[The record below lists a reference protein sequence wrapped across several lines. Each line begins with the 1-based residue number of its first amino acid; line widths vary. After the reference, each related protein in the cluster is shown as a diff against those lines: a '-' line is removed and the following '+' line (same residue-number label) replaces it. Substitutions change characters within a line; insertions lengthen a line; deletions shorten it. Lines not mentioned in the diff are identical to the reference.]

1 MINKLILLSISLFSL
16 LACHKQPDPL
26 FVKLTAEETG
36 VDFVNRSL
44 DKKNFNI
51 FNYRNFYNG
60 GGVAIG
66 DVNNDGLPDLFL
78 TSNFEENKLYLN
90 KGGMTFT
97 DVTKQAGIIGKK
109 FWSTGVT
116 FADVNGDG
124 RLDIYVCNSGSRD
137 ERGNQLYINEGVKNG
152 VPVFTEKAKEYGLWD
167 GGFSTHA
174 AFFDYDRD
182 GDLDMYLL
190 NNSFTPMDR
199 LGYANMRETRDKL
212 GGHKLFLNRS
222 EELGAR
228 SEKPSGSEEPSGGG
242 KEKKSQLTG
251 EGTSGPLFVDVSEE
265 AGIYGSL
272 IGFGLGITIG
282 DVNNDN
288 WLDIYISNDF
298 YERDYLYINQKG
310 GRSGGP
316 AFKED
321 IENQMGHISL
331 ASMGA
336 DIADVNNDGNLDI
349 FVTDMLPDDDYRLKT
364 TTAFESYELG
374 KLKES
379 RDFFYQDSRNMLHL
393 NNGDG
398 TFSEIGRMAGTSATD
413 WSWGALLFDMDMD
426 GRKDIFVANGILK
439 DLTDQ
444 DYMAFLADNPDLRSM
459 IDGTKKFDYKAYVD
473 KMGSRPLP
481 NYAFRNQGDG
491 MKYENKAAEWGL
503 GEPSFSN
510 GSAYGDLDNDGDLDL
525 VVNNNDAPVSIFA
538 NTSVEKNHKN
548 FLRVKLDGY
557 GYNRNAIGAK
567 VYVYQKA
574 TDGKHQ
580 TQFLQQMPNR
590 GFESS
595 VDLTMVF
602 GLDNNPRIDSLVV
615 IWPDDQKQLIR
626 QPKANTTL
634 LLNHKNASQRAL
646 FTAPSVAAN
655 RLFQDI
661 TEASKLNYSHKENEF
676 VDYDRD
682 GLLKQ
687 MLSREGPALAT
698 GDVNGDG
705 LDDVFLGGAVD
716 MPRSLY
722 IQRADGTFYLQKQP
736 FLLDAIY
743 TEDVAATFFDA
754 DGDKDM
760 DLYVATGGNE
770 FIDSTYIADRF
781 YRNDGKGNFTWD
793 RNLPRTLA
801 SNSCVVAADFDQDG
815 DQDLFVGARLVPG
828 RYGQNPDQLL
838 LVNDGKGNFR
848 KATKEL
854 MPFSGSIGMVT
865 DAVWADID
873 NDRYPDLVLVGDWM
887 PVTVLKN
894 KGGKGFEKLENESL
908 ANTGGWWNTLRA
920 ADLDNDGDM
929 DLVAG
934 NLGLNSRMVASAS
947 EPAHL
952 YSNDFDQNGSYDQVI
967 TCFRPTTNGGSGGE
981 ETRECVM
988 VQKADLQKRIP
999 SIKTKYLKHV
1009 DYAKASFEDIFS
1021 AQQRQ
1026 GMSVKTV
1033 QTAETSVLINDGKGN
1048 FTRKTLPIQAQTSP
1062 IHAILTGDYNGD
1074 GKLDLLLAGNF
1085 FDVLTEV
1092 GRYDANYGLL
1102 LTGTGKGDFVA
1113 TKPGQTG
1120 FFVRGQVRR
1129 MRSVQGSHGKQ
1140 FIVLAKNNDKAQVFA
1155 LKKPVVLRR
1164 EKTIDR

>member
-1 MINKLILLSISLFSL
+1 MSKKPGLLAIIFLGLLS
-16 LACHKQPDPL
+16 CHKRPDPL
-26 FVKLTAEETG
+26 FVTLPASETG
-36 VDFVNRSL
+36 VGFINRSL

-66 DVNNDGLPDLFL
+66 DVNNDGLSDVFL

-90 KGGMTFT
+90 KGGMKFT
-97 DVTKQAGIIGKK
+97 DVTQKAGIVGKK

-124 RLDIYVCNSGSRD
+124 LLDIYVCNSGSRD
-137 ERGNQLYINEGVKNG
+137 ERGNQLYINQGVKNG
-152 VPVFTEKAKEYGLWD
+152 VPVFAEKAKEYGLWD

-199 LGYANMRETRDKL
+199 LGYANMRTTRDKL
-212 GGHKLFLNRS
+212 GGHKLFRN
-222 EELGAR
+222 EGPD
-228 SEKPSGSEEPSGGG
+228 KPF
-242 KEKKSQLTG
+242 T
-251 EGTSGPLFVDVSEE
+251 DVSAQ

-288 WLDIYISNDF
+288 WPDIYISNDF
-298 YERDYLYINQKG
+298 YERDYLYINQKDG
-310 GRSGGP
+310 T
-316 AFKED
+316 FKED
-321 IENQMGHISL
+321 IENEMGHTSL

-374 KLKES
+374 QLKES

-426 GRKDIFVANGILK
+426 GKKDIFVANGILK

-444 DYMAFLADNPDLRSM
+444 DYMSFLADNPDLRSM

-481 NYAFRNQGDG
+481 NYAFRNMGDG
-491 MKYENKAAEWGL
+491 MKYENKAVDWGL

-525 VVNNNDAPVSIFA
+525 VVNNNNSAVSIFA
-538 NTSVEKNHKN
+538 NTSVDKNHKN
-548 FLRVKLDGY
+548 FLRVKLNGY
-557 GYNRNAIGAK
+557 GRNLNAIGAK
-567 VYVYQKA
+567 VYVYQKGA
-574 TDGKHQ
+574 DGKPQ
-580 TQFLQQMPNR
+580 TQYLQQMPNR

-602 GLDNNPRIDSLVV
+602 GLGDNPRIDSLVV
-615 IWPDDQKQLIR
+615 IWPDDKKQLIP
-626 QPKANTTL
+626 QPRANTTL
-634 LLNHKNASQRAL
+634 TLAHAKADQTILPA
-646 FTAPSVAAN
+646 VAIPVAN
-655 RLFQDI
+655 RLFQDV
-661 TEASKLNYSHKENEF
+661 TESSKLNYVHKENAF

-687 MLSREGPALAT
+687 MLSREGPALAV

-705 LDDVFLGGAVD
+705 LDDVFLGGAAT

-722 IQRADGTFYLQKQP
+722 VQEANGTFHLQKQP
-736 FLLDAIY
+736 FLLDALY
-743 TEDVAATFFDA
+743 SEDIAATFFDA

-760 DLYVATGGNE
+760 DLYIATGGNE
-770 FIDSTYIADRF
+770 FEDPTYMADRF
-781 YRNDGKGNFTWD
+781 YVNDGKGNFTWD
-793 RNLPRTLA
+793 RNLPRSTDN
-801 SNSCVVAADFDQDG
+801 NSCVVAADFDLDG
-815 DQDLFVGARLVPG
+815 DQDLFVGSRMISG
-828 RYGQNPDQLL
+828 QYGKNPDQLL
-838 LVNDGKGNFR
+838 LVNDGKGHFR
-848 KATKEL
+848 KATSEL
-854 MPFSGSIGMVT
+854 MPFSKDIGMVT

-873 NDRYPDLVLVGDWM
+873 HDRYPDLILVGDWM
-887 PVTVLKN
+887 PITILRN
-894 KGGKGFEKLENESL
+894 KQGKGFEKIDNETL
-908 ANTGGWWNTLRA
+908 ANTGGWWNTIQA
-920 ADLDNDGDM
+920 ADLDNDGDV
-929 DLVAG
+929 DFIAG
-934 NLGLNSRMVASAS
+934 NLGLNSRMVASAK

-952 YSNDFDQNGSYDQVI
+952 YSNDFDRNGSYDQVI
-967 TCFRPTTNGGSGGE
+967 TCFRPSPDLGDGPGE
-981 ETRECVM
+981 ARECVM
-988 VQKADLQKRIP
+988 VQKSDLQKRIP
-999 SIKTKYLKHV
+999 SIKTKYLKHT
-1009 DYAKASFEDIFS
+1009 DYAKASFDDIFS

-1033 QTAETSVLINDGKGN
+1033 QTAETSILINDGKGN
-1048 FTRKTLPIQAQTSP
+1048 FSIKSLPVQAQTSP
-1062 IHAILTGDYNGD
+1062 IHTILTSDYNGD
-1074 GKLDLLLAGNF
+1074 GKMDILLAGNF
-1085 FDVLTEV
+1085 FDVLTEL

-1102 LTGTGKGDFVA
+1102 LAGNGKGDFVA
-1113 TKPGQTG
+1113 TKPVQTG
-1120 FFVRGQVRR
+1120 FFVRGQVRK
-1129 MRSVQGSHGKQ
+1129 MLPVGGANGKQ
-1140 FIVLAKNNDKAQVFA
+1140 FILLAKNNDKAQVFTLA
-1155 LKKPVVLRR
+1155 KK
-1164 EKTIDR
+1164 

>member
-1 MINKLILLSISLFSL
+1 MRTTIALSAIGLWGLLS
-16 LACHKQPDPL
+16 CHQQSDPL

-78 TSNFEENKLYLN
+78 TSNFEANKLYLN
-90 KGGMTFT
+90 KGSMAFT
-97 DVTKQAGIIGKK
+97 DVTKQAGIVGKK

-116 FADVNGDG
+116 MADVNGDG
-124 RLDIYVCNSGSRD
+124 LLDIYVCNSGSRD

-152 VPVFTEKAKEYGLWD
+152 VPVFIEKAKEYGLWD

-212 GGHKLFLNRS
+212 GGHKLFRNLTS
-222 EELGAR
+222 ERATH
-228 SEKPSGSEEPSGGG
+228 KPSGPV
-242 KEKKSQLTG
+242 
-251 EGTSGPLFVDVSEE
+251 FVDVSEE

-288 WLDIYISNDF
+288 WPDIYISNDF

-310 GRSGGP
+310 GQAGGP

-321 IENQMGHISL
+321 IENEMGHISL

-336 DIADVNNDGNLDI
+336 DMADVNNDGNLDI

-426 GRKDIFVANGILK
+426 GKKDIFVANGILK

-473 KMGSRPLP
+473 KMGSRPLS
-481 NYAFRNQGDG
+481 NYAFRNRGNG
-491 MKYENKAAEWGL
+491 MNYENKAAEWGL
-503 GEPSFSN
+503 DEPSFSN

-525 VVNNNDAPVSIFA
+525 VVNNNNEPVSIFK
-538 NTSVEKNHKN
+538 NTSVEKNHKA
-548 FLRVKLDGY
+548 FLRVKLNGY
-557 GYNRNAIGAK
+557 AHNPNAIGTK
-567 VYVYQKA
+567 VYLYQKGA
-574 TDGKHQ
+574 DRKPIMQ
-580 TQFLQQMPNR
+580 YLQQMPNR

-602 GLDNNPRIDSLVV
+602 GLDHNPTIDSLVV
-615 IWPDDQKQLIR
+615 VWPDDKKQLIR

-634 LLNHKNASQRAL
+634 SLAYKNADQWVQFTTLATHPL
-646 FTAPSVAAN
+646 FDDVTAS
-655 RLFQDI
+655 
-661 TEASKLNYSHKENEF
+661 SKLNYVHKENEF

-687 MLSREGPALAT
+687 MLSREGPALAV

-722 IQRADGTFYLQKQP
+722 QQAADGTFHLQKQP

-754 DGDKDM
+754 DGDRDL

-770 FIDSTYIADRF
+770 FIDSTYIQDRY
-781 YRNDGKGNFTWD
+781 YRNDGKGNFSWD
-793 RNLPRTLA
+793 KNLPRSLH
-801 SNSCVVAADFDQDG
+801 SNSCVVAADFDRDG
-815 DQDLFVGARLVPG
+815 DQDLFVGARMIPG

-848 KATKEL
+848 KATHEL
-854 MPFSGSIGMVT
+854 MPFSQNIGMVT
-865 DAVWADID
+865 DAVWTDID
-873 NDRYPDLVLVGDWM
+873 QDQYPDLVLVGDWM
-887 PVTVLKN
+887 PITVLRN
-894 KGGKGFEKLENESL
+894 KKGKGFEQITSESL
-908 ANTGGWWNTLRA
+908 ASTGGWWNTIRA
-920 ADLDNDGDM
+920 ADLDHDGDT
-929 DLVAG
+929 DLVVG
-934 NLGLNSRMVASAS
+934 NLGLNSRMVASAN

-952 YSNDFDQNGSYDQVI
+952 YSNDFDQNGSYDQII
-967 TCFRPTTNGGSGGE
+967 TCFRPTTNGGDSKPE
-981 ETRECVM
+981 MRECVM
-988 VQKADLQKRIP
+988 VQKSDLQKRIP
-999 SIKTKYLKHV
+999 SIKTKYLKHT
-1009 DYAKASFEDIFS
+1009 DYAKASLEDIFS
-1021 AQQRQ
+1021 AQQRA
-1026 GMSVKTV
+1026 GMNVKTV
-1033 QTAETSVLINDGKGN
+1033 QTAETSVLLNDGKGN
-1048 FTRKTLPIQAQTSP
+1048 FMRRALPIQSQTSP
-1062 IHAILTGDYNGD
+1062 IHSLIIADYTGDGQ
-1074 GKLDLLLAGNF
+1074 LDILMAGNY

-1102 LTGTGKGDFVA
+1102 LAGNGKGDFMA
-1113 TKPGQTG
+1113 MKPAQTG

-1129 MRSVQGSHGKQ
+1129 MLPIRGPQGKS

-1155 LKKPVVLRR
+1155 VSKKGEPVS
-1164 EKTIDR
+1164 K